1 MVECRLVD
9 ECFAAFKLKKG
20 KWVPCTLRVTNTAV
34 ERLDNMLTV
43 LWRAR
48 FVDMKSPGAPTFV
61 LGPAN
66 CQRMHATDLSF
77 YTVARGWGNTCAAVK
92 YHCNAYS
99 MHLHMCLTSDTQYT
113 VIVLSSPH
121 STQCEV
127 LQ

>member
-66 CQRMHATDLSF
+66 FSKDA
-77 YTVARGWGNTCAAVK
+77 
-92 YHCNAYS
+92 CNAFVI
-99 MHLHMCLTSDTQYT
+99 LHDCWWLGKHVCNS
-113 VIVLSSPH
+113 
-121 STQCEV
+121 EV
-127 LQ
+127 PLYCF